1 MDVKSALVTCHAERP
16 LDDEAW
22 SRLLLLLRRPPGGL
36 PIIPLLRPPDRAA
49 GEDEERWLARAREA
63 AAGGPIGL
71 HTHWTS
77 PTHAR
82 PTQGDP
88 AARVRDEL
96 AWLRENGLAPRLFC
110 GGGWY
115 TDEHVRDVL
124 AEAGVVD
131 CTATAFTPPVPEPFR
146 IARAPADGLLP
157 TTHSVGMLA
166 RGVLGR
172 LPGYVHA
179 YFHDTDLLP
188 APRRTVLVSSLR
200 LLGLRRRPL
209 QLSDVQS

>member
-1 MDVKSALVTCHAERP
+1 MKSALVTCHAERP

-22 SRLLLLLRRPPGGL
+22 SRLLSVLERRPGGL
-36 PIIPLLRPPDRAA
+36 PIVPLLRPPDREAH
-49 GEDEERWLARAREA
+49 EDETRWLARAREA
-63 AAGGPIGL
+63 ATLGPIGL

-82 PTQGDP
+82 PSGGDP
-88 AARVRDEL
+88 AARVRQEL
-96 AWLRENGLAPRLFC
+96 GWLHANDLAPRLFC

-115 TDEHVRDVL
+115 TDDDVRDVL

-146 IARAPADGLLP
+146 IAHLPADGLLP

-166 RGVLGR
+166 RGVLGG
-172 LPGYVHA
+172 LPAYVHA

-188 APRRTVLVSSLR
+188 ARRRTVLVNALR
-200 LLGLRRRPL
+200 LLGLRRRPFRL
-209 QLSDVQS
+209 ADVQS

>member
-1 MDVKSALVTCHAERP
+1 MNVKSALVTCHAERP

-22 SRLLLLLRRPPGGL
+22 SRLLALLERPPGGL
-36 PIIPLLRPPDRAA
+36 PIVPLLRPPDREAQ
-49 GEDEERWLARAREA
+49 EDETRWLSRAREA
-63 AAGGPIGL
+63 AARGPIGL

-82 PTQGDP
+82 PSGGDP
-88 AARVRDEL
+88 AARVREEL
-96 AWLRENGLAPRLFC
+96 EWLRGEGLVPRLFC

-115 TDEHVRDVL
+115 TDDRVRAVL

-146 IARAPADGLLP
+146 IARAPAEGLLP

-166 RGVLGR
+166 RGVLGP

-188 APRRTVLVSSLR
+188 ARRRTALVIALRVLGR
-200 LLGLRRRPL
+200 RRRPFRL
-209 QLSDVQS
+209 PDVQS

>member
-22 SRLLLLLRRPPGGL
+22 SRLLALLDRPPGGL
-36 PIIPLLRPPDRAA
+36 AIVPLLRPPEREAQ
-49 GEDEERWLARAREA
+49 EDEARWLARAREA
-63 AAGGPIGL
+63 AARGPIGL

-82 PTQGDP
+82 PTGGDP
-88 AARVRDEL
+88 AARVREEL
-96 AWLRENGLAPRLFC
+96 DWLRGKGLAPRLFC

-115 TDEHVRDVL
+115 TDDRVQAVL
-124 AEAGVVD
+124 AESGVVD

-146 IARAPADGLLP
+146 IARDPAEGLLP

-166 RGVLGR
+166 RGVLGP

-179 YFHDTDLLP
+179 YFHDTDLVP
-188 APRRTVLVSSLR
+188 ARRRAVLVNALR
-200 LLGLRRRPL
+200 VLGVRRRPFRL
-209 QLSDVQS
+209 PDVQS

>member
-1 MDVKSALVTCHAERP
+1 V
-16 LDDEAW
+16 
-22 SRLLLLLRRPPGGL
+22 LLRRPPGGL
-36 PIIPLLRPPDRAA
+36 PIVPLLRPPDRPA

-63 AAGGPIGL
+63 AACGPIGL

-88 AARVRDEL
+88 AARVREEL
-96 AWLRENGLAPRLFC
+96 AWLRENGLAPGLFC

-124 AEAGVVD
+124 AEAGLVD

-146 IARAPADGLLP
+146 IARAPARGLLP

-188 APRRTVLVSSLR
+188 ARRRTVLVNSLR
-200 LLGLRRRPL
+200 LLGLRRRPF